1 LVFFG
6 LPATGKTFLAKE
18 ISKELGFQYLNMDNT
33 NRNAVAEEIVFSKM
47 CEFLEG
53 KLSAGKGFVV
63 DGSFSVGS
71 ERYRIKEIAEK
82 KGVPVIFIE
91 MTASE
96 ETLIERMPGGSAKLA
111 LYRKMQSQFEPMR
124 EPHFTVDSSRPFK
137 RQMDGVKFYLKK
149 QGIESD

>member
-1 LVFFG
+1 MLLVFFG

-33 NRNAVAEEIVFSKM
+33 NRNAVAEEILFSKM

-71 ERYRIKEIAEK
+71 ERNRIKEIAEK
-82 KGVPVIFIE
+82 KGIPVVFIE
-91 MTASE
+91 MIAPE
-96 ETLIERMPGGSAKLA
+96 ETLIERMPEARKLA
-111 LYRKMQSQFEPMR
+111 LYRKMQEQFEPME

-137 RQMDGVKFYLKK
+137 KQMDGVKFY
-149 QGIESD
+149 IEKIRK

>member
-1 LVFFG
+1 MLLVFFG

-18 ISKELGFQYLNMDNT
+18 ISKMLGFQYLNMDNT
-33 NRNAVAEEIVFSKM
+33 NRNAVAGEIVFSKM

-71 ERYRIKEIAEK
+71 ERRRIKEIADK
-82 KGVPVIFIE
+82 QGQQIVFIE

-96 ETLIERMPGGSAKLA
+96 AAVQEADGRGKILFGKTGPWFEEIRIVQAGFFPFAA
-111 LYRKMQSQFEPMR
+111 LGALTFIGRK
-124 EPHFTVDSSRPFK
+124 SS
-137 RQMDGVKFYLKK
+137 
-149 QGIESD
+149 SW